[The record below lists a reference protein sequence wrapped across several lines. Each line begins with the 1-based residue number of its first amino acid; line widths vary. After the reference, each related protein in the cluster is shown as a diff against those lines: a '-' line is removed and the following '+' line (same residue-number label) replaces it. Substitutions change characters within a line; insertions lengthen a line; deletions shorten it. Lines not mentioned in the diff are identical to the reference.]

1 MFVNDNVIIL
11 VRLTLLLQYYIKIL
25 IVNEDYL
32 EDIVI
37 VNCLTFI

>member
-25 IVNEDYL
+25 IGNEDYL

-37 VNCLTFI
+37 VNCLIFI